1 GFQNLAAYGEN
12 RTVYYNTQGQMQ
24 YGQRKINGH
33 WYNFERNTGTM
44 SKGFTYLP
52 DENKTVYYDQNGQML
67 YGVQKIG
74 QDKYYFDVNSGTM
87 KVDGLAYD
95 KSNGTLGF
103 YGKTGKQ
110 VSGII
115 KLEGKEFDFTD
126 GALRVNGQ
134 QLVTLQEKTF
144 LVNNSR
150 VIVGQQKINNRW
162 YYFDDDFG
170 DMIRGF
176 KYIADQK
183 KTVYYD
189 QSGQMQYGQQ
199 NINGAWYLFDKATGA
214 MQTGFQYIADQYKTV
229 YYMDNGQMVHGWKD
243 IGGRRYFFDKATG
256 AKASSEV
263 LWIDGRAYAFDDQ
276 GRAHDFAE
284 LVQVINQ
291 LGSNIAVAIQ
301 SQKSGQI
308 YSYSNS
314 GDMRFWTASTV
325 KVAVL
330 AELLH
335 NTGGNLTAH
344 QRNLAEIMI
353 RDSNNDATTNLIN
366 NHLHEAGSPAN
377 RLYRD
382 LGMNATTIGPGWG
395 RTLTTPTDQ
404 LKLLYQIFMTD
415 NSSYL
420 NRRSQD
426 YIRHLMHT
434 VNVNQRWGISAGS
447 TDFYLKNGWVPSGYP
462 WYVNS
467 IGFIPNNGH
476 GYTIAIYSYNNPFT
490 VGINK
495 VEQVARKVSQMLK

>member
-1 GFQNLAAYGEN
+1 MAG
-12 RTVYYNTQGQMQ
+12 
-24 YGQRKINGH
+24 KI
-33 WYNFERNTGTM
+33 
-44 SKGFTYLP
+44 S
-52 DENKTVYYDQNGQML
+52 V
-67 YGVQKIG
+67 
-74 QDKYYFDVNSGTM
+74 
-87 KVDGLAYD
+87 
-95 KSNGTLGF
+95 
-103 YGKTGKQ
+103 
-110 VSGII
+110 
-115 KLEGKEFDFTD
+115 
-126 GALRVNGQ
+126 
-134 QLVTLQEKTF
+134 
-144 LVNNSR
+144 
-150 VIVGQQKINNRW
+150 VG
-162 YYFDDDFG
+162 D
-170 DMIRGF
+170 
-176 KYIADQK
+176 
-183 KTVYYD
+183 T
-189 QSGQMQYGQQ
+189 
-199 NINGAWYLFDKATGA
+199 
-214 MQTGFQYIADQYKTV
+214 
-229 YYMDNGQMVHGWKD
+229 
-243 IGGRRYFFDKATG
+243 FDKATG
-256 AKASSEV
+256 AKASSEI

-301 SQKSGQI
+301 SQKYGQI

-344 QRNLAEIMI
+344 QRSLAEVMI
-353 RDSNNDATTNLIN
+353 RDSDNDATTNLIN

-377 RLYRD
+377 LLYRD
-382 LGMNATTIGPGWG
+382 LGMNATTIGPSWG

-476 GYTIAIYSYNNPFT
+476 GYTIAIYSYNNPFA